1 MVCGNRRASYPEHY
15 WSSAG
20 GRSAV
25 SAIVTQK
32 GDLIR
37 SRVTRRRSTVK
48 VGTVLENGRK
58 KRSPRVSIRVSL
70 VVENEQ
76 ADA

>member
-1 MVCGNRRASYPEHY
+1 MICGNRRASYPEHY

-25 SAIVTQK
+25 SAIVTQM

-48 VGTVLENGRK
+48 VGTVSESSWK
-58 KRSPRVSIRVSL
+58 KRSPWVRAILNANDHFGIRNL
-70 VVENEQ
+70 
-76 ADA
+76 